1 MGFYNIQEAIIGA
14 FKISFLLSRLRLT
27 RDKVLSLLLKVRP
40 PTINFNIWGRGEG
53 AVEGKGAVFHRL
65 WQSSLHGT
73 ITSEG
78 VHGIRPKVMSN
89 APFDLQA
96 DMGQIERSI

>member
-1 MGFYNIQEAIIGA
+1 M
-14 FKISFLLSRLRLT
+14 
-27 RDKVLSLLLKVRP
+27 
-40 PTINFNIWGRGEG
+40 
-53 AVEGKGAVFHRL
+53 EGKGAVFHRL

>member
-1 MGFYNIQEAIIGA
+1 M
-14 FKISFLLSRLRLT
+14 SFLLSKLRLP
-27 RDKVLSLLLKVRP
+27 RDKVLCLLLKVRP

-73 ITSEG
+73 ER
-78 VHGIRPKVMSN
+78 VRGIRPKVTLKFS
-89 APFDLQA
+89 F
-96 DMGQIERSI
+96 

>member
-1 MGFYNIQEAIIGA
+1 M
-14 FKISFLLSRLRLT
+14 SVLLSKLRLP
-27 RDKVLSLLLKVRP
+27 RDKVLCLLLKVRP

-73 ITSEG
+73 ER
-78 VHGIRPKVMSN
+78 VRGIRPKVTLKFS
-89 APFDLQA
+89 F
-96 DMGQIERSI
+96 

>member
-1 MGFYNIQEAIIGA
+1 M
-14 FKISFLLSRLRLT
+14 SFLLSKLRLP
-27 RDKVLSLLLKVRP
+27 RDKVLCLLLKVRP

-73 ITSEG
+73 ER
-78 VHGIRPKVMSN
+78 VRGIRPKVTSN
-89 APFDLQA
+89 SPFDLFISRY
-96 DMGQIERSI
+96 GTN

>member
-1 MGFYNIQEAIIGA
+1 M
-14 FKISFLLSRLRLT
+14 SFLLSKLGLP
-27 RDKVLSLLLKVRP
+27 RDKVLCLLLKVRP

-73 ITSEG
+73 ER
-78 VHGIRPKVMSN
+78 VRGIRPKVTSN
-89 APFDLQA
+89 SPFDLFTSRY
-96 DMGQIERSI
+96 GTN